1 MEPRKMG
8 KSKGVTTDG
17 VDHYVLGHHRNMQC
31 YDGYTCSFLAEVIVE
46 EEERVLFFHESFV
59 LSQN

>member
-1 MEPRKMG
+1 MG